1 MNPKRLFLI
10 TAIFLLASCS
20 HKTPIR
26 DSNLLKETE
35 LQKTIADFESMVNL
49 IADEETKQA
58 MAQAKVVDINGFQI
72 LYAKD
77 NEIFILKNRNVIARI
92 NDRERIFYRS
102 TTAPLSGIEVSVSD
116 NLLFYNNSKNSFIDY
131 SIDGVDVVERNY
143 LDLLNLKNAPD
154 KETLPNMSFVHHQ
167 SCPTLNHL
175 SRTACCERQ
184 GYFFSPITGWER
196 SQRITDKCRLL
207 NHNQLGARVPTPK
220 P

>member
-10 TAIFLLASCS
+10 TAIFLLASCV
-20 HKTPIR
+20 HQVQIR

-58 MAQAKVVDINGFQI
+58 MAQAKVVDVNGFQI

-131 SIDGVDVVERNY
+131 GIDGVDVVERNY

-154 KETLPNMSFVHHQ
+154 KETLPNI
-167 SCPTLNHL
+167 L
-175 SRTACCERQ
+175 
-184 GYFFSPITGWER
+184 
-196 SQRITDKCRLL
+196 
-207 NHNQLGARVPTPK
+207 
-220 P
+220 

>member
-26 DSNLLKETE
+26 DSNLFKETE

-58 MAQAKVVDINGFQI
+58 MAQAKVVDVNGFQI

-92 NDRERIFYRS
+92 NDRERIF
-102 TTAPLSGIEVSVSD
+102 I
-116 NLLFYNNSKNSFIDY
+116 
-131 SIDGVDVVERNY
+131 
-143 LDLLNLKNAPD
+143 
-154 KETLPNMSFVHHQ
+154 
-167 SCPTLNHL
+167 
-175 SRTACCERQ
+175 
-184 GYFFSPITGWER
+184 
-196 SQRITDKCRLL
+196 
-207 NHNQLGARVPTPK
+207 ARPRRPFQA
-220 P
+220 

>member
-58 MAQAKVVDINGFQI
+58 MAQAKVVDVNGFQI

-131 SIDGVDVVERNY
+131 GIDGVDVVERNY

-154 KETLPNMSFVHHQ
+154 KETLPDMSFVHHQ
-167 SCPTLNHL
+167 SCPTLNNL
-175 SRTACCERQ
+175 SRTACCGGQ
-184 GYFFSPITGWER
+184 GYLFSPSIGWKR
-196 SQRITDKCRLL
+196 SQGTTDKCRLL
-207 NHNQLGARVPTPK
+207 NHNQLGARVPMPK